1 MSLPKVAIK
10 NKKASHQ
17 YFLEDRFV
25 AGIQLK
31 GTEIKSIRYGKAILS
46 DAYCVFVAN
55 ELYVRAM
62 HVSEYKLGTYNN
74 HEPKRDRKLLL
85 SKRELRK
92 LQSKVNEKGYTIV
105 PVFLFVNEKGYAKL
119 EIALAKGKHT
129 YDKRASLKEKDLKRE
144 MARAKVF

>member
-1 MSLPKVAIK
+1 MALPKVVIK
-10 NKKASHQ
+10 NKKAGYQ
-17 YFLEDRFV
+17 YFLEDRVV

-31 GTEIKSIRYGKAILS
+31 GTEIKSIRYGKANLAE
-46 DAYCVFVAN
+46 AYCVFIKH
-55 ELYVRAM
+55 ELFVRGM
-62 HVSEYKLGTYNN
+62 NISEYRWGTYNN

-92 LQSKVNEKGYTIV
+92 LQAKVNEKGYTIV
-105 PVFLFVNEKGYAKL
+105 PVFLFINDKGYAKL

-144 MARAKVF
+144 IDRSRF